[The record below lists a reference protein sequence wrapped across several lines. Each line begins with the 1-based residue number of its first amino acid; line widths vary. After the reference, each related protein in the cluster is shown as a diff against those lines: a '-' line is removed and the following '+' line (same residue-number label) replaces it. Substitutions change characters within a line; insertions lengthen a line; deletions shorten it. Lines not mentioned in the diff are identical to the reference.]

1 MAKAARGSGGYRLE
15 GSPWGMMTTMPALP
29 PGEVLLIPAVAQ
41 WCMIVLFLLVLVG
54 IPVLW
59 FVVGRDTYGTGDY
72 YQP

>member
-1 MAKAARGSGGYRLE
+1 
-15 GSPWGMMTTMPALP
+15 MMTSMPALP